1 MNKQS
6 LALVI
11 ASISVAI
18 IAIIVAIVCL
28 ISAKSNKNTT
38 EQSSSVKTAT
48 VQQTGAVQQT
58 EAVQQ
63 TTVDTTTEPVV
74 TTTKTADEKVN
85 DFKIPDIK
93 PCVLSDSF
101 GIKTEFTGLSYDF
114 FSGLKLNIKITN
126 NSVRGIYVRSNGIL
140 VNDLT
145 YDSDYSVDN
154 IEIGQSGNLEIKIDS
169 LWLAEIGLDKVSEFT
184 LNFRIYN
191 TDDYKPI
198 DNYDN
203 IKLKVEGAP
212 AFESSDKYNDEN
224 SIKISEINGVEFRLV
239 ESGYSR
245 YQGNYVTVFVKNP
258 TDEYYRIYVED
269 FSVNQER
276 QGASTSRSVMA
287 NSMAKFALYTGVE
300 SIDDVDSMIVYFKL
314 IPDSGG
320 EPLQTPVAVINK
332 DQLDILK

>member
-1 MNKQS
+1 MQLRKYLLFFS
-6 LALVI
+6 MMLAVMLFT
-11 ASISVAI
+11 ACGKPSDNSKT
-18 IAIIVAIVCL
+18 
-28 ISAKSNKNTT
+28 SDTT
-38 EQSSSVKTAT
+38 KAEVEAQTTT
-48 VQQTGAVQQT
+48 VHQT

-63 TTVDTTTEPVV
+63 TTVATTNEPVV
-74 TTTKTADEKVN
+74 TTTKTADEKAK

-93 PCVLSDSF
+93 PCILSESF
-101 GIKTEFTGLSYDF
+101 GVKTEFTGLSYDA

-154 IEIGQSGNLEIKIDS
+154 IEIGQSGNLEITINS
-169 LWLAEIGLDKVSEFT
+169 MWLAEIGLDKVSEFT

-239 ESGYSR
+239 ESGYNR

-269 FSVNQER
+269 FSVNQESQR
-276 QGASTSRSVMA
+276 ASTSRSVMP

-300 SIDDVDSMIVYFKL
+300 SIDDVDSMMVYFKL

-332 DQLDILK
+332 DQLNILK